1 MRGRWK
7 LIALLVAVSW
17 MGSAAADRPNIL
29 WLSAEDMGP
38 HLGCYGDPHARTP
51 TLDALAA
58 GGLRY
63 THAFTAAPV
72 CAPNRAAVITGMYP
86 WAIGAHHMRTGGE
99 GASPMT
105 LPTLPEDVKLLPQL
119 LRAEGYYC
127 TNNSKEDYNFAKPQ
141 GVWDESS
148 GKAHWRNRPES
159 GQPFFAVF
167 NYTGTHEGQVRADD
181 EGRAY
186 ITKGLKEEDR
196 ADPAAITPPPY
207 HPDTPAVRRQWANYY
222 DGIAALDRWAAGLLQ
237 ELSDD
242 GLDDNTIVV
251 FWSDHGAGLP
261 HCKRWPYDSGTHIPL
276 MLRIPEVYLGHRAA
290 PGTVDNRLVSSI
302 DLAPTMLT
310 LAGLAP
316 GPRMQGRNFL
326 DDVPAP
332 LVFSG
337 RDRMDERYDL
347 IRSVRDSRFRYVRHF
362 MPWKPYDQY
371 MEYEE
376 QSPVKQELH
385 RLKAA
390 GQLTPA
396 TAWVAATLKPVE
408 ELFDLEA
415 DPHELNNLATKPEMA
430 ERLAA
435 MRDVLAQQHRESG
448 DMGLIP
454 EVELWR
460 LQREMGPRADLMR
473 MLEERS
479 PRFQE
484 TLWRAALLA
493 AEPASAKP
501 DELETLSQSSEP
513 SVRYWAVLARREH
526 DTLPAYLDDDSPLVA
541 LTAAALCLERDLSV
555 QESLGV
561 VRAALGGSDPWLRL
575 LAVQAL
581 EAAPGHAIEL
591 KEDIARAREDR
602 ESKYVVRAA
611 TRLHAMMMEN

>member
-17 MGSAAADRPNIL
+17 MGNAAADRPNIL

-58 GGLRY
+58 EGLRY

-99 GASPMT
+99 GALPMT
-105 LPTLPEDVKLLPQL
+105 LPALPDDVKLLPQL
-119 LRAEGYYC
+119 LRSAGYYC

-186 ITKGLKEEDR
+186 ITENLKEEDR

-207 HPDTPAVRRQWANYY
+207 HPDTPVVRKQWANYY
-222 DGIAALDRWAAGLLQ
+222 DGIAALDRWAAGLLK
-237 ELSDD
+237 ELEDE
-242 GLDDNTIVV
+242 GVAENTIVM

-261 HCKRWPYDSGTHIPL
+261 RCKRWPYDSGTRIPL
-276 MLRIPEVYLGHRAA
+276 ILRLPEAFRNGRV
-290 PGTVDNRLVSSI
+290 PGSVDRRLVSSI
-302 DLAPTMLT
+302 DLAPTMLA
-310 LAGLAP
+310 LSGLAP

-326 DDVPAP
+326 DDAPAP
-332 LVFSG
+332 LMFSG

-376 QSPVKQELH
+376 QSPVKHELH

-390 GQLTPA
+390 GELTPA
-396 TAWVAATLKPVE
+396 TAWVAATFKPVE

-435 MRDVLAQQHRESG
+435 MRSALAQWSRDCG

-454 EVELWR
+454 EAELWR
-460 LQREMGPRADLMR
+460 LQREMGPRAGLMR
-473 MLEERS
+473 ALEERS
-479 PRFQE
+479 PGFQQ

-493 AEPASAKP
+493 AEPASA
-501 DELETLSQSSEP
+501 EAGEVEALSQSPEP
-513 SVRYWAVLARREH
+513 SIRYWAVLAARDSDALARH
-526 DTLPAYLDDDSPLVA
+526 LSDASPLVA
-541 LTAAALCLERDLSV
+541 LTAAPLCLERDLSV

-561 VRAALGGSDPWLRL
+561 VKAALGGNDPWLRL

-581 EAAPGHAIEL
+581 EAAPRHAIAL
-591 KEDIARAREDR
+591 REDLAEAREDR

-611 TRLHAMMMEN
+611 TRLHAMMMDN